1 MFKSQNSEEGFKKIE
16 TIIGPSVKVQ
26 GDFNSQGNIIVEGI
40 VEGNLKTKGNLR
52 IGAQAKI
59 TADVEAKEAKIS
71 GEIHGN
77 VKIKGYLEL
86 SATAK
91 ITGDIETESLSVER
105 GAIINGKCTMAAEEK
120 NKAHEIEKKEN

>member
-1 MFKSQNSEEGFKKIE
+1 MFKNQSNEEGFKKIE

-71 GEIHGN
+71 GKINGN

-105 GAIINGKCTMAAEEK
+105 GAIINGKCAMATEEK
-120 NKAHEIEKKEN
+120 GKSHETEKQES